1 MPARSRRLALALP
14 VLLALAVFTGGKPA
28 PATAASS
35 FTYDTYFWSAYER
48 QVDSRTC
55 TAASTA
61 MMMNILAGRD
71 RNFNQLEILRYAQ
84 PRDALS
90 DSVQRGTDP
99 LGWSRAATYYSR
111 YTIRPTTYRWEA
123 YSSESE
129 ALRRA
134 ALQIARY
141 GKAVGLLVW
150 HGGHAM
156 VMTGFTSTRNPL
168 HGSFKVTGVYYSDPL
183 GSRHAFSSAAY
194 SPLDTYLQRDAT
206 SAYDKA
212 WYGKYIIIVPRD

>member
-14 VLLALAVFTGGKPA
+14 VLLALALFTGGKPA
-28 PATAASS
+28 PATASSS

-99 LGWSRAATYYSR
+99 LGWSRAATYFSR

-129 ALRRA
+129 ALSRA
-134 ALQIARY
+134 AHQIARY
-141 GKAVGLLVW
+141 GKAVGLLVQ
-150 HGGHAM
+150 HGQHAV

-194 SPLDTYLQRDAT
+194 SPLNTYLERDAT

-212 WYGKYIIIVPRD
+212 WYGKYIIIVPGD

>member
-1 MPARSRRLALALP
+1 MPARFRRLALALP
-14 VLLALAVFTGGKPA
+14 VLLALAVFTSGAPA

-71 RNFNQLEILRYAQ
+71 RNFNQLTILRYAQ
-84 PRDALS
+84 PRDALN
-90 DSVQRGTDP
+90 DRVQRGSDP
-99 LGWSRAATYYSR
+99 LGWSRAATYFSK

-123 YSSESE
+123 YSSEDA
-129 ALRRA
+129 ALKRA
-134 ALQIARY
+134 AYQIARY
-141 GKAVGLLVW
+141 GKAVGLLVQ
-150 HGGHAM
+150 HGRHAV

-168 HGSFKVTGVYYSDPL
+168 RGSFRMTGVFYSDPL
-183 GSRHAFSSAAY
+183 GSRHAYATAAN
-194 SPLDTYLQRDAT
+194 SPLDTYLELDAT
-206 SAYDKA
+206 REYDKA
-212 WYGKYIIIVPRD
+212 WYGKYIVIVPRD